1 MPFSEIWR
9 MDPGLEIHPSE
20 TLDVLRSAVT
30 SNSSLDF
37 SGDVVCYATK
47 LSGSLLGIPITLT
60 PGT

>member
-20 TLDVLRSAVT
+20 TLDVLGSAVT
-30 SNSSLDF
+30 STSSLDF
-37 SGDVVCYATK
+37 SGDVVFYVTR
-47 LSGSLLGIPITLT
+47 LSGSLLGIPITLI